1 MTEKE
6 PATKAPELTGKL
18 EEIRIRLADILFNL
32 ADDFIQRNEALDLL
46 EETAVEQPSPIDNDE
61 EKAADEMESHL
72 LKEVEAVIKQQFE
85 SLDESFMYLGILKN
99 MPLPEAMQLFKEKS
113 DRISDISRLS
123 WNRQEYPDH
132 QKLFEMLGEDYQE
145 IKKILH
151 AGDAIDP
158 IYDKLKTV
166 HEYLVKLRDKSIG
179 YEEVKQKILELINT
193 WKAQ

>member
-6 PATKAPELTGKL
+6 PAATAPELSGKL
-18 EEIRIRLADILFNL
+18 EDIRIRLADILFNL
-32 ADDFIQRNEALDLL
+32 ADDFIQRNEDLDLL
-46 EETAVEQPSPIDNDE
+46 EETAAEQPSPIDNDE
-61 EKAADEMESHL
+61 ERAADEMESHL

-166 HEYLVKLRDKSIG
+166 HEYLVKLRDKSMG

>member
-1 MTEKE
+1 MSKNESTTLD
-6 PATKAPELTGKL
+6 PQIAGKL

-32 ADDFIQRNEALDLL
+32 ADDFIQKNEDLDSLKDSPQ
-46 EETAVEQPSPIDNDE
+46 EQATQTNDAE
-61 EKAADEMESHL
+61 DKAADELENHL
-72 LKEVEAVIKQQFE
+72 LKEVEQVIKEQFE

-99 MPLPEAMQLFKEKS
+99 MPLPEAMELFKEKS

-123 WNRQEYPDH
+123 WNKQEYPDH
-132 QKLFEMLGEDYQE
+132 QKLFEMLGEDYHE

-166 HEYLVKLRDKSIG
+166 HEYLTKLRDKSMG
-179 YEEVKQKILELINT
+179 YEEVKMKILELIKM
-193 WKAQ
+193 WKA

>member
-32 ADDFIQRNEALDLL
+32 ADDFIQRNEDLDLL

>member
-1 MTEKE
+1 MSKNE
-6 PATKAPELTGKL
+6 PAILEPEYLGKL

-32 ADDFIQRNEALDLL
+32 ADDFIQKNEELTSFKDTPQEQAPQKN
-46 EETAVEQPSPIDNDE
+46 ETDE
-61 EKAADEMESHL
+61 KYADELEVHL
-72 LKEVEAVIKQQFE
+72 LKEIEDAIKKQFE

-113 DRISDISRLS
+113 DKISDISKLS
-123 WNRQEYPDH
+123 WNKQEYPDH

-166 HEYLVKLRDKSIG
+166 HEYLAKLRDNSMG
-179 YEEVKQKILELINT
+179 YEEVKQKIMELIKT
-193 WKAQ
+193 WKS